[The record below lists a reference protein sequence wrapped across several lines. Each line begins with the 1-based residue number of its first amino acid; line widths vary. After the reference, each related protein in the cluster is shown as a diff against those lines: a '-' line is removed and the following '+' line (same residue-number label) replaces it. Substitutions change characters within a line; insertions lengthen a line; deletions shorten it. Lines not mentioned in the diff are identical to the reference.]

1 MKRIGSDFN
10 FPFKEPAFFN
20 GLATFANPYFEDSSG
35 MARPSVK
42 AVIPNVIENTN
53 RGERYYDV
61 YSRLLRERIIF
72 LGTEIDDQVANVVV
86 AQMLFL
92 DYENPGS
99 DIKLYIN
106 SGGGSITAG
115 LAIYDA
121 MQFVQSDVETMCLGL
136 TGSMATVLLCAGTK
150 GKRFALP
157 NSLIHQHPASIGGKG
172 MQGYAPDIEIH
183 ARFLSDQNHKIRE
196 IMAKHTGQSFDRVS
210 RDFERDRFMHPEE
223 AKEYGLIDEVMQ
235 TASATKLLK

>member
-1 MKRIGSDFN
+1 MKYYPPGFPPDFSNPN
-10 FPFKEPAFFN
+10 FEASNNPAIPKFQ
-20 GLATFANPYFEDSSG
+20 
-35 MARPSVK
+35 
-42 AVIPNVIENTN
+42 AVIPNVIETTN

-61 YSRLLRERIIF
+61 YSRLLKERIIF

-121 MQFVQSDVETMCLGL
+121 MQFVQSDVETLCLGL
-136 TGSMATVLLCAGTK
+136 SGSMATVLLCAGTK
-150 GKRFALP
+150 GKRYTLP
-157 NSLIHQHPASIGGKG
+157 NSIIHQHPALIGGKG
-172 MQGYAPDIEIH
+172 VQGYAPDIEIQ
-183 ARFLSDQNHKIRE
+183 ANFLFDQHRKTRE
-196 IMAKHTGQSFDRVS
+196 IMARHTGQSFERIS
-210 RDFERDRFMHPEE
+210 RDFERDRFMTPEE
-223 AKEYGLIDEVMQ
+223 AREYGLIDEILEPS
-235 TASATKLLK
+235 SATKLLR

>member
-1 MKRIGSDFN
+1 MKSIQPGINPYSGKAA
-10 FPFKEPAFFN
+10 FPQALPD
-20 GLATFANPYFEDSSG
+20 FANSYFEEGSAPD
-35 MARPSVK
+35 RPQVK

-157 NSLIHQHPASIGGKG
+157 NSIIHQHPALIGGKG

-183 ARFLSDQNHKIRE
+183 ARFLSDQNRKLRE
-196 IMAKHTGQSFDRVS
+196 IMARHTGQPFDRIS
-210 RDFERDRFMHPEE
+210 RDFERDHFMHPEE
-223 AKEYGLIDEVMQ
+223 AREYGLIDEILQ
-235 TASATKLLK
+235 SAPSTKLLR

>member
-1 MKRIGSDFN
+1 MEAHMNPNRPQSGAN
-10 FPFKEPAFFN
+10 FLNPLFSQPAY
-20 GLATFANPYFEDSSG
+20 P
-35 MARPSVK
+35 ARPQ

-53 RGERYYDV
+53 RGERVYDV

-106 SGGGSITAG
+106 SPGGSISAG

-121 MQFVQSDVETMCLGL
+121 MQFVQSDVETLCLGMSA
-136 TGSMATVLLCAGTK
+136 SMATVLLCAGTK
-150 GKRFALP
+150 GKRYTLP
-157 NSLIHQHPASIGGKG
+157 HSIIHQHPALIGGKG
-172 MQGYAPDIEIH
+172 VSGYAPD
-183 ARFLSDQNHKIRE
+183 
-196 IMAKHTGQSFDRVS
+196 
-210 RDFERDRFMHPEE
+210 
-223 AKEYGLIDEVMQ
+223 
-235 TASATKLLK
+235 